1 MRSIIRNIGGAAM
14 VEMAMVTPVLI
25 VLGLGT
31 FEFGNYFYNHHIVT
45 TGIRDAARYLAR
57 FDDPIAQSAQGRQLA
72 VTGEIAGGQQRI
84 AWWNA
89 VDVSVSL
96 RNIANPL
103 DPNTGE
109 RPYRVRYGGGNQL
122 SIVQV
127 GTNVSYGGLGFLNVL
142 GLGASMNITVTH
154 EERVIGE

>member
-109 RPYRVRYGGGNQL
+109 RPYRGRDPL

-127 GTNVSYGGLGFLNVL
+127 GTNVNYGGLGFLSVL